1 MSEKTF
7 YKGMVSKTFRIMVVS
22 KEIGSRDRMIREEAD
37 SSTSILF
44 LQLNCGS
51 YTLVLKLMNV
61 HFVIVLHNIYS
72 TQSHT
77 FFVT

>member
-7 YKGMVSKTFRIMVVS
+7 YKGMVSIEFRIMVVS
-22 KEIGSRDRMIREEAD
+22 KEIGSRDRMIREED
-37 SSTSILF
+37 DTSSILF

>member
-7 YKGMVSKTFRIMVVS
+7 YKGMVSIKFRIMVVS

-37 SSTSILF
+37 SGSSILF

-61 HFVIVLHNIYS
+61 HL
-72 TQSHT
+72 
-77 FFVT
+77 

>member
-7 YKGMVSKTFRIMVVS
+7 YKGMVSIKFRIMVVS
-22 KEIGSRDRMIREEAD
+22 KEIGSRDRMIREED
-37 SSTSILF
+37 DTSSILF

-51 YTLVLKLMNV
+51 YTLVLKLMSA

>member
-7 YKGMVSKTFRIMVVS
+7 YKGMVSIKFRIMVVS

-37 SSTSILF
+37 SSILF

>member
-7 YKGMVSKTFRIMVVS
+7 YKGMVSIKFRIMVVS
-22 KEIGSRDRMIREEAD
+22 KEIGSRDRMIREED
-37 SSTSILF
+37 DTSSILF
-44 LQLNCGS
+44 IQLNCGS

-61 HFVIVLHNIYS
+61 HFTIVLHNIYS

-77 FFVT
+77 LFVA

>member
-7 YKGMVSKTFRIMVVS
+7 YKGMVSIKFRIMVVS

-37 SSTSILF
+37 RSSSSILF

-61 HFVIVLHNIYS
+61 HL
-72 TQSHT
+72 
-77 FFVT
+77 

>member
-1 MSEKTF
+1 MIEKTF
-7 YKGMVSKTFRIMVVS
+7 HKGMVSIKLRIMVVS

-37 SSTSILF
+37 SSSILF